1 VANSIPPSA
10 QAAWLR
16 ALAYLADK
24 LYNNQITM
32 IATRTLHQ
40 LLDCSASRFP
50 DRVAVEESGAGSIR
64 YNELAHLSDRLR
76 DRLREMGVEP
86 GDRVGICMRKSADAV
101 ASIFGIMKTGAAYVP
116 ADRAAPAS
124 RNAFIFHNC
133 GVKVLIVE
141 ARLAGAIRLEFGQL
155 GFTPEMIVLEGTGA
169 GIPLTQALDRLDAAN
184 RAACAPDVV
193 PDPSQ
198 LAYIL
203 YTSGSTGRPKGVMLS
218 HGNAACFID
227 WCSEVFRPNEHDRFS
242 SHAPFHFDL
251 SILDIYVSLKH
262 GATLVLVEEQ
272 LGKEPARL
280 APWIAEKSLTVWYSA
295 PSILSLLAQFGKLE
309 QHDYS
314 SLRLVLFAGEVFP
327 LKYLKLL
334 KSLWL
339 HPRYFNLYG
348 PTETNVCTF
357 YEVPHLISESQTE
370 PVPIGKACPYCD
382 ALVVSEAGIKVARG
396 AEGELCIAG
405 ASVMK
410 AYWNLPEN
418 TAKAFLPGRDTCWYR
433 TGDIVVELPD
443 GNYKFL
449 GRRDRMIKKRGY
461 RIELGEIEVALYR
474 HPGIK
479 EAAVLAFPDIDGVPV
494 KAFTSTRDG
503 SKLSIIELKKF
514 CSENLPLYMVPDV
527 FCSLESLPKTSTDKI
542 DYQKLKTM
550 T

>member
-1 VANSIPPSA
+1 
-10 QAAWLR
+10 
-16 ALAYLADK
+16 
-24 LYNNQITM
+24 M
-32 IATRTLHQ
+32 MATIGLHQ
-40 LLDCSASRFP
+40 LLDVSASRFP
-50 DRVAVEESGAGSIR
+50 DKIAVEEAEGGSIR
-64 YNELAHLSDRLR
+64 YGELAHLSDRVR
-76 DRLREMGVEP
+76 DRLLQLRVEP
-86 GDRVGICMRKSADAV
+86 GDRVGICMRKSGDAV
-101 ASIFGIMKTGAAYVP
+101 ASIFGIMKAGAAYVP
-116 ADRAAPAS
+116 ADPTAPAS

-133 GVKVLIVE
+133 AVKVLIVE
-141 ARLAGAIRLEFGQL
+141 ARLAEVLRLEFRQT
-155 GFTPEMIVLEGTGA
+155 GFAPEMIVLEGTGA
-169 GIPLTQALDRLDAAN
+169 GVALTKALDRADAVN
-184 RAACAPDVV
+184 RAPSAPNVV
-193 PDPSQ
+193 PEPSH

-227 WCSEVFRPNEHDRFS
+227 WCSDIFQPSEHDRFS

-272 LGKEPARL
+272 LGKEPGRL
-280 APWIAEKSLTVWYSA
+280 APWIADKKLTVWYSA
-295 PSILSLLAQFGKLE
+295 PSILSLLAQFGKLD

-327 LKYLKLL
+327 IKYLELL
-334 KSLWL
+334 KSLWP

-357 YEVPHLISESQTE
+357 YEVPCLITEPQTE
-370 PVPIGKACPYCD
+370 PVPIGKSCPHCEL
-382 ALVVSEAGIKVARG
+382 LVVNEAGIEVARG
-396 AEGELCIAG
+396 AEGELCVAG
-405 ASVMK
+405 PSVMGG
-410 AYWNLPEN
+410 YWQLPEN
-418 TAKAFLPGRDTCWYR
+418 TANAFLPAYDTRWYR

-474 HPGIK
+474 HPAIK
-479 EAAVLAFPDIDGVPV
+479 EAAVLAFPDADGVPI
-494 KAFTSTRDG
+494 KAFTSTRNG

-514 CSENLPLYMVPDV
+514 CSENLPLYMVPDH
-527 FCSLESLPKTSTDKI
+527 FCYLESLPKTSTDKI

-550 T
+550 S

>member
-1 VANSIPPSA
+1 MTAT
-10 QAAWLR
+10 R
-16 ALAYLADK
+16 ALY
-24 LYNNQITM
+24 
-32 IATRTLHQ
+32 Q
-40 LLDCSASRFP
+40 LLDISASQFP
-50 DRVAVEESGAGSIR
+50 HNVAVEESGAGKIR
-64 YNELAHLSDRLR
+64 YDELARLSDRVR
-76 DRLREMGVEP
+76 DRLREMGVGL
-86 GDRVGICMRKSADAV
+86 GDRVGICLRKSGDAV
-101 ASIFGIMKTGAAYVP
+101 ASIFGTMKAGAAYVP
-116 ADRAAPAS
+116 TDPTAPAS

-133 GVKVLIVE
+133 AIKVVIVE
-141 ARLAGAIRLEFGQL
+141 TQMAHGLRSEFSQL
-155 GFTPEMIVLEGTGA
+155 SFAPEMLVIDGAGA
-169 GIPLTQALDRLDAAN
+169 GIPLARALDQLDALRKA
-184 RAACAPDVV
+184 RSMPSAVS
-193 PDPSQ
+193 DPSR

-203 YTSGSTGRPKGVMLS
+203 YTSGSTGRPKGVVLS
-218 HGNAACFID
+218 HSNAVCFID
-227 WCSEVFRPNEHDRFS
+227 WCSDVFRPNEHDRFS

-280 APWIAEKSLTVWYSA
+280 APWIADKKITVWYSA
-295 PSILSLLAQFGKLE
+295 PSILSLLAQFGKLD
-309 QHDYS
+309 QSDYS

-327 LKYLKLL
+327 IKYLKLL
-334 KSLWL
+334 KSLWP

-357 YEVPHLISESQTE
+357 YEVPRLIPESQNE

-382 ALVVSEAGIKVARG
+382 PLVVDESGCEVSRG
-396 AEGELCIAG
+396 NEGELCIAG
-405 ASVMK
+405 SSVL
-410 AYWNLPEN
+410 AGYWNLPVN
-418 TAKAFLPGRDTCWYR
+418 TSTAFLPGHDRRWYR

-474 HPGIK
+474 HAAIK

-514 CSENLPLYMVPDV
+514 CSEHLPLYMVPDV

-542 DYQKLKTM
+542 DYQKLKNM
-550 T
+550 K

>member
-1 VANSIPPSA
+1 MTCT
-10 QAAWLR
+10 R
-16 ALAYLADK
+16 A
-24 LYNNQITM
+24 
-32 IATRTLHQ
+32 LHQ
-40 LLDCSASRFP
+40 LLDVSASRFP
-50 DRVAVEESGAGSIR
+50 GNVAVEEAESGSIC
-64 YNELAHLSDRLR
+64 YGELARLSNRVR
-76 DRLREMGVEP
+76 DRLLQLRVEP

-101 ASIFGIMKTGAAYVP
+101 ASIFGSMKAGAAYVP
-116 ADRAAPAS
+116 ADPTAPAS

-133 GVKVLIVE
+133 AVKVVIVE
-141 ARLAGAIRLEFGQL
+141 ERLAQALRLEFAQV
-155 GFTPEMIVLEGTGA
+155 GFAPEMIVLDGTGA
-169 GIPLTQALDRLDAAN
+169 GVPLTKALDQLDAIAS
-184 RAACAPDVV
+184 ASSV
-193 PDPSQ
+193 PSAVLDPSH

-227 WCSEVFRPNEHDRFS
+227 WCSDVFQPSEYDRFS

-280 APWIAEKSLTVWYSA
+280 ASWIAEKKLTVWYSA
-295 PSILSLLAQFGKLE
+295 PSILSLLAQFGKLD

-327 LKYLKLL
+327 IKYLKLV
-334 KSLWL
+334 KSLWM

-357 YEVPHLISESQTE
+357 YEVPQMIPDSQTE
-370 PVPIGKACPYCD
+370 PVPIGKACPYCEP
-382 ALVVSEAGIKVARG
+382 LVINELGTEVARG

-405 ASVMK
+405 PSVLEG
-410 AYWNLPEN
+410 YWNLPEN
-418 TAKAFLPGRDTCWYR
+418 TARAFLPGRDIRWYR
-433 TGDIVVELPD
+433 TGDIVVEGTD

-461 RIELGEIEVALYR
+461 RIELGEIEIALYQ
-474 HPGIK
+474 HPAIK
-479 EAAVLAFPDIDGVPV
+479 EAAVLAFPDDDGVPI
-494 KAFTSTRDG
+494 KAFTSTRNG

-514 CSENLPLYMVPDV
+514 CSENLPLYMVPDL

-542 DYQKLKTM
+542 DYQKLKSM
-550 T
+550 K

>member
-1 VANSIPPSA
+1 MMTT
-10 QAAWLR
+10 R
-16 ALAYLADK
+16 A
-24 LYNNQITM
+24 
-32 IATRTLHQ
+32 LHQ
-40 LLDCSASRFP
+40 LLDLSASRFP
-50 DRVAVEESGAGSIR
+50 DKVAVEEAESGSIR
-64 YNELAHLSDRLR
+64 YGELARLSDRVR
-76 DRLREMGVEP
+76 DRLLQLRVKP
-86 GDRVGICMRKSADAV
+86 GDRVGICMRKCADAI
-101 ASIFGIMKTGAAYVP
+101 ASIFGIMKAGAAYVP
-116 ADRAAPAS
+116 ADPTAPAS
-124 RNAFIFHNC
+124 RNAFIFHDC
-133 GVKVLIVE
+133 AVKVLIVE
-141 ARLAGAIRLEFGQL
+141 ERLAEALRLEFSQA
-155 GFTPEMIVLEGTGA
+155 GFTPEMVVLEGTGA
-169 GIPLTQALDRLDAAN
+169 GAPLTKALDQLDLDNPAASMPS
-184 RAACAPDVV
+184 AAPHPDR
-193 PDPSQ
+193 

-227 WCSEVFRPNEHDRFS
+227 WSSSAFTPNEHDRFS

-280 APWIAEKSLTVWYSA
+280 APWIAEKRLTVWYSA
-295 PSILSLLAQFGKLE
+295 PSILSLLAQFGNLD

-327 LKYLKLL
+327 IKYLKLL

-357 YEVPHLISESQTE
+357 YEVPYLIPESQTE
-370 PVPIGKACPYCD
+370 PVPIGKACPYCEP
-382 ALVVSEAGIKVARG
+382 LVVNEAGAEVVRG

-405 ASVMK
+405 PSVLEG
-410 AYWNLPEN
+410 YWNLPEN
-418 TAKAFLPGRDTCWYR
+418 TAKAFLPRRDTRWYR

-474 HPGIK
+474 HPAIK
-479 EAAVLAFPDIDGVPV
+479 EAAVLAFPDDDGVPI
-494 KAFTSTRDG
+494 KAFTSTRNG
-503 SKLSIIELKKF
+503 SKLSIIELKRF
-514 CSENLPLYMVPDV
+514 CSENLPLYMVPDL
-527 FCSLESLPKTSTDKI
+527 FCCLDSLPKTSTDKI
-542 DYQKLKTM
+542 DYQKLKNM
-550 T
+550 K

>member
-1 VANSIPPSA
+1 
-10 QAAWLR
+10 
-16 ALAYLADK
+16 
-24 LYNNQITM
+24 M
-32 IATRTLHQ
+32 MATRSLHQ
-40 LLDCSASRFP
+40 LLDLSASRFP
-50 DRVAVEESGAGSIR
+50 DSIAVEEAESGCIR
-64 YNELAHLSDRLR
+64 YGELASLSDRVR
-76 DRLREMGVEP
+76 DRLLRLRVEP

-101 ASIFGIMKTGAAYVP
+101 ASTFGIMKAGAAYVP
-116 ADRAAPAS
+116 ADPTAPAS
-124 RNAFIFHNC
+124 RNALIFHDC
-133 GVKVLIVE
+133 AVKVLIVE
-141 ARLAGAIRLEFGQL
+141 ERLAEALRLEFSKV
-155 GFTPEMIVLEGTGA
+155 GFAPEMIVLGGTGA
-169 GIPLTQALDRLDAAN
+169 ALPLTKALDRLDADN
-184 RAACAPDVV
+184 PAASMPSAAPD
-193 PDPSQ
+193 PDR

-218 HGNAACFID
+218 HGNAVCFID
-227 WCSEVFRPNEHDRFS
+227 WCSEVFTPNEHDRFS

-272 LGKEPARL
+272 LGKEPGRL
-280 APWIAEKSLTVWYSA
+280 APWIAEKRLTVWYSA
-295 PSILSLLAQFGKLE
+295 PSILSLLAQYGNLD
-309 QHDYS
+309 QYNYS

-327 LKYLKLL
+327 IKYLKLL
-334 KSLWL
+334 KSLWP

-357 YEVPHLISESQTE
+357 YEVPRIVPESQTE
-370 PVPIGKACPYCD
+370 PVPIGKACPYCEP
-382 ALVVSEAGIKVARG
+382 VVVNECGAEVARG

-405 ASVMK
+405 ASVMQG
-410 AYWNLPEN
+410 YWNLPEN
-418 TAKAFLPGRDTCWYR
+418 TAKAFLPGWDTRWYR
-433 TGDIVVELPD
+433 TGDIIVRLPD

-474 HPGIK
+474 HPAIK

-503 SKLSIIELKKF
+503 SKLSTIELKKF
-514 CSENLPLYMVPDV
+514 CSENLPLYMVPDL

-550 T
+550 N

>member
-1 VANSIPPSA
+1 MTT
-10 QAAWLR
+10 R
-16 ALAYLADK
+16 A
-24 LYNNQITM
+24 
-32 IATRTLHQ
+32 LHQ
-40 LLDCSASRFP
+40 LLDVSASRFP
-50 DRVAVEESGAGSIR
+50 DNVALEEAESGSIR
-64 YNELAHLSDRLR
+64 YGELARLSDRVR
-76 DRLREMGVEP
+76 DRLLQLRVEP

-116 ADRAAPAS
+116 ADPTAPAS
-124 RNAFIFHNC
+124 RNAFIFHDC
-133 GVKVLIVE
+133 AVKVLIVE
-141 ARLAGAIRLEFGQL
+141 ARLAKALHLEFSQA

-169 GIPLTQALDRLDAAN
+169 GVPLSKALDRLDAVSPA
-184 RAACAPDVV
+184 RSVPSVV

-218 HGNAACFID
+218 HDNAACFID
-227 WCSEVFRPNEHDRFS
+227 WCSDAFQPNEHDRFS

-280 APWIAEKSLTVWYSA
+280 APWIAEKKITVWYSA

-327 LKYLKLL
+327 IKYLKLL
-334 KSLWL
+334 KSLWP

-357 YEVPHLISESQTE
+357 YEVPHLISQSQTE
-370 PVPIGKACPYCD
+370 PVPIGKTCPYCEP
-382 ALVVSEAGIKVARG
+382 LVTDEAGAEVARG

-405 ASVMK
+405 PSVLEG
-410 AYWNLPEN
+410 YWNLPEN
-418 TAKAFLPGRDTCWYR
+418 TTKAFLPGRDTRWYR

-443 GNYKFL
+443 GSYKFL

-474 HPGIK
+474 HPVIK
-479 EAAVLAFPDIDGVPV
+479 EAAVLAFPDADGVPI
-494 KAFTSTRDG
+494 KAFTSTRNG

-514 CSENLPLYMVPDV
+514 CSENLPLYMVPDF
-527 FCSLESLPKTSTDKI
+527 FCSLESLPKTSTDKV
-542 DYQKLKTM
+542 DYQKLKSM
-550 T
+550 R